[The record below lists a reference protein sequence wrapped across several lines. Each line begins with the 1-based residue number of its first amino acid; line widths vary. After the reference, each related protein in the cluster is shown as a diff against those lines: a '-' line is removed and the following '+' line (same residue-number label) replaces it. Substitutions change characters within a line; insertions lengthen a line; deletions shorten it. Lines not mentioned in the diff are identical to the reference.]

1 MKKILSTFVMT
12 LFSFCSLFGQTKASP
27 STLNNQVSNQIE
39 WFQDYSTALNKA
51 KESSKPVLI
60 LFTGTAWCPAC
71 IKLEREVLRNN
82 YFIQSIAPEFVF
94 LKAEFPDS
102 SLNGMNRSPYKQLL
116 DNYQVDT
123 FPTMVIVDSTGKKL
137 FSVDYQNGG
146 VSAYVQKL
154 LRSSVR

>member
-1 MKKILSTFVMT
+1 MKKIVLTCSAI
-12 LFSFCSLFGQTKASP
+12 LFSFCSLFGQSATQQ
-27 STLNNQVSNQIE
+27 STLNNPVSYQIE
-39 WFQDYSTALNKA
+39 WFQDYNSALNKA

-82 YFIQSIAPEFVF
+82 YFIQSIASEFVF

-102 SLNGMNRSPYKQLL
+102 SLNGMNHSPYKTLL

-123 FPTMVIVDSTGKKL
+123 FPTMVIVDASGKKL

-154 LRSSVR
+154 LKNSVR